1 MVAWVVID
9 RQHLR
14 QTSPSFF
21 PCSHSHFG
29 THPALIPEEIIPFF
43 PCTYVEPILQ
53 PLCFHIHACNG
64 GGTPLPNLPPSNLPT
79 FQRVSELSPFF
90 SNSCAL
96 FCAFLHSRKTQ
107 LFYFQSI
114 PHSLPQTTRGGGR
127 EMSLLTRFNSLI
139 NALDS
144 FNHALAIPIESRHE
158 ESAPPLQHSPAA
170 RARGRIYCHGAGPA
184 RMCYLRTKFG
194 ASEENGEG
202 RHIGLYRKPQ
212 EARGAH
218 PDRRR
223 NVGYLSGSRV
233 CRD

>member
-14 QTSPSFF
+14 QTSPSLF
-21 PCSHSHFG
+21 PCSHSHF
-29 THPALIPEEIIPFF
+29 TCPSCSPQEEVIPFF
-43 PCTYVEPILQ
+43 SSTYVEPILHL
-53 PLCFHIHACNG
+53 LCFHLHVCNG
-64 GGTPLPNLPPSNLPT
+64 GVPPSPTCQSSNLPA
-79 FQRVSELSPFF
+79 FQRVSEVSPFF

-114 PHSLPQTTRGGGR
+114 PHSLQKTTRGGGS
-127 EMSLLTRFNSLI
+127 EASLLTGFNSLI

-158 ESAPPLQHSPAA
+158 ESAPPFQHCPPPPTTAPLY
-170 RARGRIYCHGAGPA
+170 RHGAGPA
-184 RMCYLRTKFG
+184 RMCYLRTHLG
-194 ASEENGEG
+194 GSEENGEG
-202 RHIGLYRKPQ
+202 RHLRLYREPQ
-212 EARGAH
+212 EARVPH

-223 NVGYLSGSRV
+223 NVG
-233 CRD
+233 